1 MISYDVAEFG
11 APLQR
16 HERETPVP
24 QGSEVLLR
32 TLAAGVCHSDLHLWE
47 GGYDLGQ
54 GRRMSVA
61 DRGVTPPFTMGR
73 EISGEVVAVGPAVTG
88 VGIGEEHLVFP
99 GLVAASAR
107 SVARA
112 RSNCVRG
119 PARSASFVPAHG
131 GSTSWARIGTARL
144 SV

>member
-16 HERETPVP
+16 RERETPVP
-24 QGSEVLLR
+24 QGSEILVR

-61 DRGVTPPFTMGR
+61 DRGITPPFTMGH
-73 EISGEVVAVGPAVTG
+73 EISGELAAVAPAVTA
-88 VGIGEEHLVFP
+88 
-99 GLVAASAR
+99 VATGHNHFILPSLHHSQCAPS
-107 SVARA
+107 
-112 RSNCVRG
+112 
-119 PARSASFVPAHG
+119 
-131 GSTSWARIGTARL
+131 
-144 SV
+144 

>member
-61 DRGVTPPFTMGR
+61 DRGVTPPFTMGH
-73 EISGEVVAVGPAVTG
+73 EIAGEVVAVVPVAAGA
-88 VGIGEEHLVFP
+88 GINNKYLVFP
-99 GLVAASAR
+99 CTR
-107 SVARA
+107 
-112 RSNCVRG
+112 C
-119 PARSASFVPAHG
+119 
-131 GSTSWARIGTARL
+131 
-144 SV
+144 